1 MSESDTSGR
10 SAPSPAPAGRGPGR
24 PIAFHVL
31 LGTDY
36 AGKSSVLGELARL
49 APRWRIVS
57 ADDGFLGPRHTLIG
71 RLRRALVGDVVPG
84 MEDAYSRDFLIATF
98 QTAVLHLRD
107 EILRGAPGTPVV
119 VDSYFYKILAKC
131 RLVAASEHPL
141 YDWWRTFPAPR
152 RVFELEVD
160 PATAWER
167 CGAGRDLN
175 PLEHYGTGA
184 DRLSFESFQR
194 DLRKTMRE
202 ETRALPVTTIGEG
215 SPAAAVAREIQEA
228 ISHDHLG

>member
-1 MSESDTSGR
+1 MSEPDTTGR

-24 PIAFHVL
+24 PIPFYVL

-36 AGKSSVLGELARL
+36 AGKSTALGELARL
-49 APRWRIVS
+49 TPHWRIVS
-57 ADDGFLGPRHTLIG
+57 ADDGFLGPQHALIAQ
-71 RLRRALVGDVVPG
+71 LRRGLVGEVVPG
-84 MEDAYSRDFLIATF
+84 LEQAYSRDFLIATF

-107 EILRGAPGTPVV
+107 EILRGSPGTPVV

-175 PLEHYGTGA
+175 PLEHYGAEA
-184 DRLSFESFQR
+184 DRLSFESFQL

-202 ETRALPVTTIGEG
+202 EIRALPVSTIGEG
-215 SPAAAVAREIQEA
+215 SPVPAVAQEIQEA
-228 ISHDHLG
+228 IIHDLG